1 MAGMRGTHAIG
12 NSDLPGSF
20 PELCW
25 PSVDGSHREA
35 ETVTN
40 CRLGWWSPN
49 APRLRDTLR
58 LPESTS
64 MWLLDH
70 PKGTMLHNSS
80 CGNAEKWLPLP
91 LTGHQRQTQET
102 VLLNL
107 AWGTTPELMGFIT
120 GVWVSQGQRHPWK
133 VLWHHGRWLLNARH
147 LNSQPN
153 LQARPSNVFL
163 FPSKRYSL
171 HNPGEGPHE

>member
-1 MAGMRGTHAIG
+1 MAGMRGTQAIG
-12 NSDLPGSF
+12 NSKLPGSF

-25 PSVDGSHREA
+25 PSVDESHREA

-40 CRLGWWSPN
+40 CWFGDDHWMLHASGTHWG
-49 APRLRDTLR
+49 
-58 LPESTS
+58 LPENTS

-70 PKGTMLHNSS
+70 PKGTMLRNSS
-80 CGNAEKWLPLP
+80 CGHVDKWLHLP
-91 LTGHQRQTQET
+91 LTGHQCRTKET

-107 AWGTTPELMGFIT
+107 AWETTTAFMGFIT
-120 GVWVSQGQRHPWK
+120 GVWVSQRQLYPWK
-133 VLWHHGRWLLNARH
+133 VLWHHGWWVLNPGD

-153 LQARPSNVFL
+153 LQASPSNGFL

-171 HNPGEGPHE
+171 HSLGEGPHE